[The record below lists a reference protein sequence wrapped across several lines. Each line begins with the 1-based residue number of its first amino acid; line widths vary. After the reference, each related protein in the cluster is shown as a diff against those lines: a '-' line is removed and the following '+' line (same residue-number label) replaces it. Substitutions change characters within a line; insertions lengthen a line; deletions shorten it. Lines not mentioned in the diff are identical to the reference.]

1 MKKKCFVL
9 FIVFI
14 VSIFQSIYSQNNSV
28 NIYESLKQTKDYSN
42 EKISFRKLKK
52 LLKENKTNDDEI
64 VQYSIEL
71 YVNHPL
77 SDSDRIKL
85 VKDIIYPIA
94 LTGNLK
100 AIHFFK
106 HSLVDE
112 ISTSTRNEL
121 QSYEFYLN
129 RGIINP
135 ELKLYFI
142 LMSCK
147 KDYTQN
153 PVGVYFRYDILK
165 SYLHDLN
172 INELQAIRE
181 NIDDK
186 LNQLDNI
193 IKSESVERFK
203 KFDLNIYNPKLF
215 LQFRKVDQKFDFQS
229 YFIYCSSAKNNFMD
243 FASDISGVELLKLI
257 RKQIDFILVK
267 EGKSPKSLINILND
281 LKLKFD
287 DYTYYRQEKGGL
299 TDSSL
304 VSSYFNDENIK
315 ENKEFY
321 YLKNFLS
328 PKNQFFNNDS
338 LNARI
343 IYKQLAGFLPC
354 TGKFLDYKIYYLK
367 RASEFG
373 DLNSIFNIASI
384 YQVLYY
390 QTNNLKYND
399 SCIYY
404 LEKIIPFNHVDAITL
419 KGIKLFNGEGY
430 IQNNE
435 EGINLIKKAQSMGG
449 VIAEKILEEYP
460 RTLLI
465 ECTIYEGYYFGENI
479 KINNPWDFK
488 VRCSNRRC
496 GKYTY
501 PEKIIFGKG
510 YRQNNDIYGL
520 PQIKSSIF
528 FTDDFG
534 NPIINISSNDFK
546 STFKLASIAKHVMC
560 SNQCQTEFENWKN
573 SYSKT
578 LKNEDE
584 QYQNEKIKCLAC
596 SKVLKRKEMI
606 TINICPCIESD
617 GKSIGITFP
626 INPRVCSSQ
635 CQINYCKTKCSDKG
649 YRYND

>member
-85 VKDIIYPIA
+85 VNDIIYPIA
-94 LTGNLK
+94 LKGNLK

-106 HSLVDE
+106 NHFGDE

-129 RGIINP
+129 RGIINS
-135 ELKLYFI
+135 ELKLYFV
-142 LMSCK
+142 LMSC
-147 KDYTQN
+147 
-153 PVGVYFRYDILK
+153 RYDIIK
-165 SYLHDLN
+165 SYLSDLN
-172 INELQAIRE
+172 LEELQSIRE

-186 LNQLDNI
+186 LTQLDNI
-193 IKSESVERFK
+193 IKSESVERFN
-203 KFDLNIYNPKLF
+203 KFDLNINNPKLF
-215 LQFRKVDQKFDFQS
+215 LQFRKVGQKYDFQL
-229 YFIYCSSAKNNFMD
+229 YFKYGSSIKNDRMD
-243 FASDISGVELLKLI
+243 FPKISGVELLKLL
-257 RKQIDFILVK
+257 RKQIDFILVQ
-267 EGKSPKSLINILND
+267 ERKSPKSLINILND

-287 DYTYYRQEKGGL
+287 VYTYYRQEKGGL

-328 PKNQFFNNDS
+328 PKNQFFNNDT
-338 LNARI
+338 LNAKI

-367 RASEFG
+367 RSSEFG

-384 YQVLYY
+384 YQILYY

-460 RTLLI
+460 RTLL
-465 ECTIYEGYYFGENI
+465 EGQIYEGYYFGENI
-479 KINNPWDFK
+479 QINNPWDFK
-488 VRCSNRRC
+488 VRCSNHRC
-496 GKYTY
+496 KKYTY

-510 YRQNNDIYGL
+510 YRENNDIYGL

-606 TINICPCIESD
+606 TINRCPCIESD
-617 GKSIGITFP
+617 GKSIGVTFP

-649 YRYND
+649 YRYDD